1 MRPPNA
7 PIITER
13 SRRGLRSQFDTSRCQ
28 EMEIGLRSPGVVVV
42 ISLSPLPRL
51 PVYPQLLQSPPPAPP
66 LFSYWRT
73 KDRVPAWS
81 SRVPSL
87 LLPPTCATPFSAL
100 VPSLHLPLYTPLSLD
115 SIARLRFLGHAIPS
129 AHLGQAQALPW
140 LLSDILVGTHG
151 PYTLGSPS
159 THPSCG

>member
-1 MRPPNA
+1 MRQ
-7 PIITER
+7 
-13 SRRGLRSQFDTSRCQ
+13 SSLRD
-28 EMEIGLRSPGVVVV
+28 
-42 ISLSPLPRL
+42 
-51 PVYPQLLQSPPPAPP
+51 PVYPQLLQSPPLTPP

-140 LLSDILVGTHG
+140 LLSDILVDLLSRKH
-151 PYTLGSPS
+151 LCANLFDQCFASQL
-159 THPSCG
+159 HPISIPQGLNRTRSKPKNLPG